1 MDTSTHKR
9 QLALQCLD
17 ILNNRLS
24 EGVETLLKPT
34 EKVNAVSKDT
44 ILCTI
49 PQEVQYACRFWAVH
63 AACSSTDNVDE
74 KLMER
79 LDLFSS
85 TMLLRWVVSMC
96 ILDAIPDAITAARSM
111 QQWLVSITFLMA
123 ISSTHILVGQFRAM
137 ELFEGAI
144 L

>member
-1 MDTSTHKR
+1 MDTTYEPR
-9 QLALQCLD
+9 LALQCLD

-34 EKVNAVSKDT
+34 EKVDAVSNDT

-49 PQEVQYACRFWAVH
+49 PQEVQHACRFWAVH
-63 AACSSTDNVDE
+63 AARSSTDNVDE

-96 ILDAIPDAITAARSM
+96 ILDAIPIAITAARSM
-111 QQWLVSITFLMA
+111 QRWLVSIGFLVV
-123 ISSTHILVGQFRAM
+123 IPPTNVLVG
-137 ELFEGAI
+137 
-144 L
+144 